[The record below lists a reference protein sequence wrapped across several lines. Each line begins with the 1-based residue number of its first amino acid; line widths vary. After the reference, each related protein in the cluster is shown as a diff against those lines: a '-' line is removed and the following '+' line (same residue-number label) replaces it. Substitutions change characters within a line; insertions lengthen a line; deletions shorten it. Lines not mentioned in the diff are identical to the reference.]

1 MSAWFLSFGLPDF
14 SITFFWNYQSMTE
27 SFLNYLE
34 FEKRSSPHTVI
45 AYRNDLDQAE
55 EFVKLSFDQVDLSTC
70 GHSELR
76 AWIIDL
82 VEQGLSPSSINRKL
96 ATLRSYYKFL
106 FRSGIISKEPTYKL
120 KSLKT
125 PKKLPEFIQEET
137 ISSVLEEEIYAPGF
151 EGQRD
156 RMVMEFLYLT
166 GVRLSELT
174 GLQWKN
180 LNLVEDQVKVLGKRQ
195 KERIIPITKTL
206 KQNIILYQK
215 VFQERFS
222 NLDGNA
228 YFIVS
233 NKGEKSYPMMIYR
246 IVRQYLD
253 LFAQNTRR
261 SPHLLRHTFATH
273 LLNKGAD
280 LNAVK
285 DLLGHAN
292 LAATQVYTHNSMEKL
307 KAVFEQAHPK
317 A

>member
-1 MSAWFLSFGLPDF
+1 MIDSF
-14 SITFFWNYQSMTE
+14 I
-27 SFLNYLE
+27 NYLE
-34 FEKRSSPHTVI
+34 YEKRSSPHTVL
-45 AYRNDLDQAE
+45 AYRNDLEQVTD
-55 EFVKLSFDQVDLSTC
+55 FVSLSFEMNELTQCT
-70 GHSELR
+70 HSELR
-76 AWIIDL
+76 AWVIDL
-82 VEQGLSPSSINRKL
+82 VEKGLSTTSVNRKI

-106 FRSGIISKEPTYKL
+106 LRSRLITQDPTYKL
-120 KSLKT
+120 KSLKN
-125 PKKLPEFIQEET
+125 PKKLPEFVQELT
-137 ISSVLEEEIYAPGF
+137 IESVLEEDVYEPTF

-174 GLQWKN
+174 NLRWKD
-180 LNLVEDQVKVLGKRQ
+180 LNLIEDQVKVLGKRK
-195 KERIIPITKTL
+195 KERIIPLTKSL

-215 VFQERFS
+215 VFEERFS
-222 NLDGNA
+222 KTDGNA
-228 YFIVS
+228 YFIVT
-233 NKGEKSYPMMIYR
+233 NRGERSYSMLIYR
-246 IVRQYLD
+246 IVRHYLD

>member
-1 MSAWFLSFGLPDF
+1 MIDSF
-14 SITFFWNYQSMTE
+14 I
-27 SFLNYLE
+27 NYLE
-34 FEKRSSPHTVI
+34 HEKRSSSHTVL
-45 AYRNDLDQAE
+45 AYRKDLEQAQEFINTSFSIE
-55 EFVKLSFDQVDLSTC
+55 ELSECS
-70 GHSELR
+70 HPELR

-82 VEQGLSPSSINRKL
+82 VEQGLSPTSVNRKL
-96 ATLRSYYKFL
+96 ATLRSFYKFL
-106 FRSGIISKEPTYKL
+106 LRSKVIEKDPTYKL

-125 PKKLPEFIQEET
+125 PKKLPEFLQEST
-137 ISSVLEEEIYAPGF
+137 IESVLETGVYEQSF
-151 EGQRD
+151 EGLRD

-174 GLQWKN
+174 SIKWKD
-180 LNLVEDQVKVLGKRQ
+180 LDFHESQVKVLGKRQ
-195 KERIIPITKTL
+195 KERIIPITKGL
-206 KQNIILYQK
+206 QRNIILYK
-215 VFQERFS
+215 KEFEERFS
-222 NLDGNA
+222 KIEGNE
-228 YFIVS
+228 YFIIS
-233 NKGEKSYPMMIYR
+233 NKGEKAYSMMIYR
-246 IVRQYLD
+246 IVRHYLD
-253 LFAQNTRR
+253 LFAQTTKR

>member
-1 MSAWFLSFGLPDF
+1 ME
-14 SITFFWNYQSMTE
+14 Y
-27 SFLNYLE
+27 
-34 FEKRSSPHTVI
+34 EKRSSPHTVL
-45 AYRNDLDQAE
+45 AYRHDLEQLQ
-55 EFVKLSFDQVDLSTC
+55 EFVLLSFEIQDISTC
-70 GHSELR
+70 THPELR
-76 AWIIDL
+76 AWVIDL
-82 VEQGLSPSSINRKL
+82 VEQGMSSTSVNRKI

-106 FRSGIISKEPTYKL
+106 LRSRILSQDPTYKL
-120 KSLKT
+120 KSLKN
-125 PKKLPEFIQEET
+125 PKKLPEFIQETT
-137 ISSVLEEEIYAPGF
+137 IESVLNEEVYEGTF

-166 GVRLSELT
+166 GVRLSELI
-174 GLQWKN
+174 GLKWSD
-180 LNLVEDQVKVLGKRQ
+180 LNLIEDQVKVLGKRK
-195 KERIIPITKTL
+195 KERIIPITKSL
-206 KQNIILYQK
+206 KQHILSYQK
-215 VFQERFS
+215 VFEERFS
-222 NLDGNA
+222 KADSDA

-233 NKGEKSYPMMIYR
+233 NKGEQSYSMMIYR
-246 IVRQYLD
+246 IVKHYLD

>member
-1 MSAWFLSFGLPDF
+1 M
-14 SITFFWNYQSMTE
+14 IE
-27 SFLNYLE
+27 SFINYIE
-34 FEKRSSPHTVI
+34 YEKRSSPHTVT
-45 AYRNDLDQAE
+45 AYRTDLEQAQ
-55 EFVKLSFDQVDLSTC
+55 EFVSISFELPDLSQC

-76 AWIIDL
+76 AWVIDL
-82 VEQGLSPSSINRKL
+82 VEQGLTTTSVNRKI
-96 ATLRSYYKFL
+96 ATLRSFFKFL
-106 FRSGIISKEPTYKL
+106 LRSRIISADPTYKL
-120 KSLKT
+120 KTLKN
-125 PKKLPEFIQEET
+125 PKKLPEFVQELT
-137 ISSVLEEEIYAPGF
+137 IEAVLEESVYEPTF

-174 GLQWKN
+174 GLKWAD
-180 LNLVEDQVKVLGKRQ
+180 LNLIEDQVKVLGKRK
-195 KERIIPITKTL
+195 KERIIPITRSL

-215 VFQERFS
+215 VFEERFS
-222 NLDGNA
+222 KPAGNS

-233 NKGEKSYPMMIYR
+233 NQGEQSYSMLIYR
-246 IVRQYLD
+246 IVRHYLD
-253 LFAQNTRR
+253 LFAQNSRR

-285 DLLGHAN
+285 DLLGHAS
-292 LAATQVYTHNSMEKL
+292 LVATQVYTHNSMEKL

>member
-1 MSAWFLSFGLPDF
+1 MIDSF
-14 SITFFWNYQSMTE
+14 I
-27 SFLNYLE
+27 NYLE
-34 FEKRSSPHTVI
+34 YEKRSSSHTVL
-45 AYRNDLDQAE
+45 AYRKDLEQAE
-55 EFVKLSFDQVDLSTC
+55 GGVNISFSIEELSECT
-70 GHSELR
+70 HAELR

-82 VEQGLSPSSINRKL
+82 VEQGLSQTTVNRKL

-106 FRSGIISKEPTYKL
+106 MRSKVIQKDPTYKL

-125 PKKLPEFIQEET
+125 PKKLPEFIQETT
-137 ISSVLEEEIYAPGF
+137 IESVLEEEVYEPTF
-151 EGQRD
+151 EGLRD

-174 GLQWKN
+174 ALKWKDIN
-180 LNLVEDQVKVLGKRQ
+180 LHEEQVKVLGKRQ
-195 KERIIPITKTL
+195 KERIIPITKGL
-206 KQNIILYQK
+206 QRNMASYRK
-215 VFQERFS
+215 VFEERFS
-222 NLDGNA
+222 KIEGNE

-233 NKGEKSYPMMIYR
+233 NKGEKAYSMMIYR
-246 IVRQYLD
+246 IVRHYLD
-253 LFAQNTRR
+253 LFAQNTKR

>member
-1 MSAWFLSFGLPDF
+1 M
-14 SITFFWNYQSMTE
+14 IE
-27 SFLNYLE
+27 SFINYME
-34 FEKRSSPHTVI
+34 YEKRSSPHTVL
-45 AYRNDLDQAE
+45 AYRHDLEQLQ
-55 EFVKLSFDQVDLSTC
+55 EFVLLSFEIQDISACT
-70 GHSELR
+70 HPELR
-76 AWIIDL
+76 AWVIDL
-82 VEQGLSPSSINRKL
+82 VEQGMSTTSVNRKI

-106 FRSGIISKEPTYKL
+106 LRSRVLSQDPTYKL
-120 KSLKT
+120 KSLKN
-125 PKKLPEFIQEET
+125 PKKLPEFVQEIT
-137 ISSVLEEEIYAPGF
+137 IESVLNEQVYEGTF

-166 GVRLSELT
+166 GVRLSELI
-174 GLQWKN
+174 GLKWSD
-180 LNLVEDQVKVLGKRQ
+180 LNLIEDQVKVLGKRK
-195 KERIIPITKTL
+195 KERIIPITKSL
-206 KQNIILYQK
+206 KQNILSYQK
-215 VFQERFS
+215 VFEERFS
-222 NLDGNA
+222 KADTDA

-233 NKGEKSYPMMIYR
+233 NKGEQSYSMMIYR
-246 IVRQYLD
+246 IVKHYLD
-253 LFAQNTRR
+253 LYAQNTRR